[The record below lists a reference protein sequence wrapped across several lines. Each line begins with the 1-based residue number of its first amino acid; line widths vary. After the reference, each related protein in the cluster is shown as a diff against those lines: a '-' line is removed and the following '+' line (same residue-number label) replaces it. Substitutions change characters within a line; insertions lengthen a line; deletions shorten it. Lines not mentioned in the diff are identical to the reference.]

1 MSVMLAAREGDQA
14 DLLESMRDRISP
26 VVLDLETNTRELA
39 SLSQRLMEILRDL
52 DDGSPGS
59 RKERRELL
67 GKLRVRVA
75 TAVDRP
81 DTPIRDLAALS
92 RRLLDIAEEIAALD
106 QISGE
111 SDPIAQAVKIPDGT
125 DLDVSV
131 LLDKA
136 RYVVPPEN
144 MVTTEWPSI
153 REICRILGIE
163 FDDWQDDL
171 ARLILAKRPDGLY
184 ASDTTAISI
193 PRQSGKTYLIG
204 AIVFALCIKYPGL
217 RCIWTAHLFKTAR
230 QTFESMQGL
239 ADMPNV
245 KPYIK
250 RIYSGAGDEK
260 IIFTNGSVIMF
271 GARERGFGRG
281 FPNIGALIFDEAQIL
296 TSKALDD
303 MTPSTNV
310 AKNPLI
316 LTMGTPP
323 KPEDPSEFFTTQ
335 RIDAGIEVDEDDA
348 AEFEDDEDDVPR
360 ESLYVEFSADRG
372 CDPRDKAQ
380 WRKAIPAFPDRVNE
394 RAVRRMFKILGEA
407 SFLREGLGIWDK
419 VVKFKRIVSR
429 RLWASA
435 IDIGPERDVQ
445 PSAIGVD
452 MSHDR
457 EISISAA
464 WALEGGRVHVEEV
477 WSGFDVDA
485 AKKWLVETSKRVD
498 ILIDSASPAAAML
511 PDLVARRCRARQTT
525 AQDMA
530 KACGAWLDLID
541 SELQEDGLPL
551 LTHGGQKPVDK
562 AVAGAQKRKMR
573 DAGGFGW
580 DRSNDAVNIAPLVS
594 GSLAVLGATSRGP
607 RVRTTRKAVY

>member
-1 MSVMLAAREGDQA
+1 MSVMVAAREGDQT
-14 DLLESMRDRISP
+14 DLLESMRDRLSP
-26 VVLDLETNTRELA
+26 VVLDPETNTRELA
-39 SLSQRLMEILRDL
+39 SLSQRLLEILRDL
-52 DDGSPGS
+52 DDGPES

-67 GKLRVRVA
+67 GKMRVRVA
-75 TAVDRP
+75 TAVDRA

-92 RRLLDIAEEIAALD
+92 RRLLDIAEDIATLD
-106 QISGE
+106 QLSGE
-111 SDPIAQAVKIPDGT
+111 SDPIAHAVKIADDGNVKAPA
-125 DLDVSV
+125 LYA
-131 LLDKA
+131 KA

-153 REICRILGIE
+153 CEICRVLGIG

-171 ARLILAKRPDGLY
+171 GRLILAKRPDGLY
-184 ASDTTAISI
+184 ASDTTTISI

-230 QTFESMQGL
+230 ETFESMQGL
-239 ADMPNV
+239 ADMPSV

-250 RIYSGAGDEK
+250 RIYSGSGDEK

-281 FPNIGALIFDEAQIL
+281 FPNIGVLIFDEAQIL

-323 KPEDPSEFFTTQ
+323 KPDDPSEFFSTQ
-335 RIDAGIEVDEDDA
+335 RIDAGIEVDEDDVS
-348 AEFEDDEDDVPR
+348 EFDDDVPR

-372 CDPRDKAQ
+372 CDPSDRAQ
-380 WRKAIPAFPDRVNE
+380 WLKAIPAFPNRVTE
-394 RAVRRMFKILGEA
+394 RAVRRMRKILGEA
-407 SFLREGLGIWDK
+407 SFLREGLGIWDR
-419 VVKFKRIVSR
+419 VVKFKRIIPKS
-429 RLWASA
+429 LWASA
-435 IDIGPERDVQ
+435 IDLGPESDAL

-452 MSHDR
+452 MSHSR
-457 EISISAA
+457 ELSISAA
-464 WALEGGRVHVEEV
+464 WALDNGRVHVEEV
-477 WSGFDVDA
+477 WSGFDISA
-485 AKKWLVETSKRVD
+485 GKTWLAETSKRID

-511 PDLVARRCRARQTT
+511 PDLLAKRCRARQTT

-530 KACGAWLDLID
+530 KACGAWLDSID

-551 LTHGGQKPVDK
+551 LTHGGQESVTR
-562 AVAGAQKRKMR
+562 AVSGAKKRPIR

-580 DRSNDAVNIAPLVS
+580 DRSDDAVNIAPLVS
-594 GSLAVLGATSRGP
+594 GSLALLGATTKGP
-607 RVRTTRKAVY
+607 RKRTTRKAVY

>member
-1 MSVMLAAREGDQA
+1 MSVMLAAREGDQT
-14 DLLESMRDRISP
+14 DLLESMRDRLSP
-26 VVLDLETNTRELA
+26 VVLDPETNTRELA
-39 SLSQRLMEILRDL
+39 SLSQRLLEILRDL
-52 DDGSPGS
+52 DDGPES

-67 GKLRVRVA
+67 GKMRVRVA
-75 TAVDRP
+75 SAVDRA

-92 RRLLDIAEEIAALD
+92 RRLLDIAEDIAILD
-106 QISGE
+106 QLSGE
-111 SDPIAQAVKIPDGT
+111 TDPIAHAVKVPDDT
-125 DLDVSV
+125 NVEAPALYA
-131 LLDKA
+131 KA

-153 REICRILGIE
+153 CEICRVLGIE
-163 FDDWQDDL
+163 FDDWQGDL
-171 ARLILAKRPDGLY
+171 GRLILAKRPDGLY

-230 QTFESMQGL
+230 ETFESMQGL
-239 ADMPNV
+239 ADMPSV

-250 RIYSGAGDEK
+250 RIYSGSGDEK
-260 IIFTNGSVIMF
+260 ILFTNGSVIMF

-281 FPNIGALIFDEAQIL
+281 FPNIGVLIFDEAQIL

-335 RIDAGIEVDEDDA
+335 RLDAGIEADDEDYA
-348 AEFEDDEDDVPR
+348 GLDDDDDDVPR

-372 CDPRDKAQ
+372 CDPSDKTQ
-380 WRKAIPAFPDRVNE
+380 WRKAIPAFPNRVSE
-394 RAVRRMFKILGEA
+394 RAVRRMRKILGEA

-419 VVKFKRIVSR
+419 IVRTKRIISK

-435 IDIGPERDVQ
+435 IDIGPDSDAT

-452 MSHDR
+452 MSHGR
-457 EISISAA
+457 ELSISAA

-477 WSGFDVDA
+477 WSGFDISA
-485 AKKWLVETSKRVD
+485 GKKWLADTSKRID
-498 ILIDSASPAAAML
+498 ILIDSASPASALL
-511 PDLVARRCRARQTT
+511 PDLLARRCRARQTT

-530 KACGAWLDLID
+530 KACGAWMDAID
-541 SELQEDGLPL
+541 SELLDDGLPL
-551 LTHGGQKPVDK
+551 LTHSGQEALTK
-562 AVAGAQKRKMR
+562 AVAGAQKRPIR

-580 DRSNDAVNIAPLVS
+580 DRSDDAVNIAPLVS
-594 GSLAVLGATSRGP
+594 GSLALLGATTNGP
-607 RVRTTRKAVY
+607 RKRTTRKAVY